1 MIIEENILNLLLI
14 IILLLNLIVFWIQ
27 NYITQKA
34 KNRADKEDS
43 RKINYESEK
52 GKNLATKED
61 VEDITRKVEEVK
73 NLVSFTA
80 QKRFDHLNEQE
91 RILIEILHVAT
102 QISQS
107 QNKLI
112 LYLYDTTSRN
122 RYDLLVDFVNERLEY
137 FCHLSNLAR
146 ITVQDDEVYERIES
160 LSKGVTFLGLQVCT
174 IATNAANLVN
184 QCSNEMDYAL
194 NKTSNEKEKFEWLS
208 RAINDKQKIE
218 KMRDKPVEGKNELNK
233 AIGDYCFWLKT
244 LYGKEYFTYKN
255 TPR

>member
-1 MIIEENILNLLLI
+1 MDYVILLI
-14 IILLLNLIVFWIQ
+14 IVFISNFIAYWLQ
-27 NYITQKA
+27 NYVAKKA
-34 KNRADKEDS
+34 SNRADKEDS
-43 RKINYESEK
+43 KEINYEIEK

-61 VEDITRKVEEVK
+61 VEDITRKVEDVK

-91 RILIEILHVAT
+91 RILTEILHVAT

-146 ITVQDDEVYERIES
+146 ITVQDDEVYKRIES

-174 IATNAANLVN
+174 TATNAANLVS
-184 QCSNEMDYAL
+184 QYSNEMDYAL
-194 NKTSNEKEKFEWLS
+194 NKTSSEKEKFEWLS